1 MWHACLGMLNLL
13 QNNCANIFGKSWV
26 ICLFVAFSYT
36 LMEATVLSCPFSWVW
51 SCIPK
56 VLWNNQ
62 SPISMERVEWF
73 SWFFCMQLFSSCW
86 IFIEATKL
94 CYFGMA
100 LSCIG
105 SQPVILSDILNLKN
119 SETMWVIKLI
129 FCFHWSYKKHYAIL
143 GYDPKKL
150 KKLLV
155 IFFAGFFTFDL
166 FDLLIVISG
175 VHCYI
180 LLYVFYS
187 LLTR

>member
-1 MWHACLGMLNLL
+1 MLNLL
-13 QNNCANIFGKSWV
+13 QNNSANIFGKSWV
-26 ICLFVAFSYT
+26 ICLCVACSYT
-36 LMEATVLSCPFSWVW
+36 LMEATVLSCPFSWVL
-51 SCIPK
+51 SCMPK

-62 SPISMERVEWF
+62 SPISVERVEWF